1 MQSNTLTVKPT
12 SQVEFH
18 CRENDEGANKN
29 EGDSDSGGDELQS
42 ILSGA
47 FRGAGSGS
55 SRKAM
60 QSEQGPF
67 AGVSQPR
74 TQLL

>member
-1 MQSNTLTVKPT
+1 MQSNTLTARPT

-29 EGDSDSGGDELQS
+29 EGDSDGGGDDDNDELQS
-42 ILSGA
+42 LLSGA

-55 SRKAM
+55 SR
-60 QSEQGPF
+60 
-67 AGVSQPR
+67 
-74 TQLL
+74 